1 MSEIFR
7 AWRRLWRLATCPHR
21 NAMSWGVG
29 LRDLSGAPVEIHFCR
44 RCGRLLW
51 ACRSEDQPQH
61 NRHWLTEDHLDNPVD
76 RAMHLPHIEELADLV
91 KK

>member
-29 LRDLSGAPVEIHFCR
+29 LRDCIMDTRTADASGKSCRARCPTHSAKRFQLVEEVFQ
-44 RCGRLLW
+44 L
-51 ACRSEDQPQH
+51 
-61 NRHWLTEDHLDNPVD
+61 
-76 RAMHLPHIEELADLV
+76 
-91 KK
+91 